1 MTVSTSAAKV
11 MNSADLRLELA
22 VHEGH
27 RRGEKEDA
35 VDEMSVK
42 ETGVRLSSVG

>member
-1 MTVSTSAAKV
+1 MLSSVRKS
-11 MNSADLRLELA
+11 DLRLELA
-22 VHEGH
+22 VHEGQ
-27 RRGEKEDA
+27 RRGEKEDV